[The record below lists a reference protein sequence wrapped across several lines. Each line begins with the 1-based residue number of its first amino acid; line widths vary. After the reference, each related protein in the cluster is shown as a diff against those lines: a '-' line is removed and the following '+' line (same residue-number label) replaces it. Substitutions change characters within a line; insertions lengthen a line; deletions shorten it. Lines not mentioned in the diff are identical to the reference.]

1 MQRVIAG
8 GVTLTQINNSF
19 LRLDGSNDIVGDI
32 DMAGH
37 LLVGLP
43 VDYPSAGNG
52 DEAISF
58 NQATALVADKITNS
72 AAPTADDHLA
82 NKKYV
87 DERDSTKVSR
97 TGDTMTG
104 NLFLSAGTDR
114 NDRTRTMG
122 CKDVGRNQ
130 QFNLLLGST
139 TNKMQCRANNPI
151 TLQTTDGFLCK
162 QGENDIIRFGK
173 SSTDPRIEL
182 YQNITM
188 NEKNIA
194 NLHDPAEAQDAATK
208 NYVDKYLRKCRV
220 GYIPNLEADNSV
232 TGFVASASSNN
243 EGHEAFRAFNNL
255 TPETSW
261 AVFFEECERF
271 CSRETRSRPTDTNT
285 GWLQIKCPEPVII
298 WRFGLYPASSATV
311 WNFSASNDGSSFTPL
326 LANVPRTGSGLSFF
340 NVSTTTAY
348 QYYRLTFAEPDDG
361 LRTTIF
367 LMQLDIYDT

>member
-1 MQRVIAG
+1 MPVDKFGHTDSGSMQRVVAG

-19 LRLDGSNDIVGDI
+19 LRLDGSNDITGDI
-32 DMAGH
+32 DIGGH

-43 VDYPSAGNG
+43 IEYPSAGNG

-58 NQATALVADKITNS
+58 SQATALIADKITNS

-87 DERDSTKVSR
+87 DERDATKVSK
-97 TGDTMTG
+97 TGDIMIG
-104 NLFLSAGTDR
+104 NLFLNAGS
-114 NDRTRTMG
+114 DRTRAMG
-122 CKDVGRNQ
+122 CKDLRLNK

-139 TNKMQCRANNPI
+139 TNKIQCQANNPI
-151 TLQTTDGFLCK
+151 TLQTTDGFLCR
-162 QGENDIIRFGK
+162 QGEVDVIRLGK
-173 SSTDPRIEL
+173 SSTDSRIEL

-188 NEKNIA
+188 NEKYIV

-208 NYVDKYLRKCRV
+208 NYVDKCWKKCRV

-261 AVFFEECERF
+261 AVFFEEN
-271 CSRETRSRPTDTNT
+271 TR
-285 GWLQIKCPEPVII
+285 I
-298 WRFGLYPASSATV
+298 
-311 WNFSASNDGSSFTPL
+311 
-326 LANVPRTGSGLSFF
+326 
-340 NVSTTTAY
+340 
-348 QYYRLTFAEPDDG
+348 
-361 LRTTIF
+361 
-367 LMQLDIYDT
+367 

>member
-1 MQRVIAG
+1 MPVDKFGHTDSGSMQRVIAG

-19 LRLDGSNDIVGDI
+19 LRLDGSNDITGDI
-32 DMAGH
+32 DMGGH

-43 VDYPSAGNG
+43 IDYPSAGNG

-58 NQATALVADKITNS
+58 SQATALVA
-72 AAPTADDHLA
+72 
-82 NKKYV
+82 
-87 DERDSTKVSR
+87 TKVSK

-104 NLFLSAGTDR
+104 NLLLSASTER
-114 NDRTRTMG
+114 TDRTRTMG
-122 CKDVGRNQ
+122 CKDVLGKK
-130 QFNLLLGST
+130 QFVLLLGST
-139 TNKMQCRANNPI
+139 TNKIQCQENLPI

-162 QGENDIIRFGK
+162 HGEVDVIRLGK
-173 SSTDPRIEL
+173 SSTDSRIEL

-188 NEKNIA
+188 NEKYIV

-208 NYVDKYLRKCRV
+208 NYVDKCWKKCRV
-220 GYIPNLEADNSV
+220 GYIPNLEGANSV

-261 AVFFEECERF
+261 AVFFDENVRNYDRDPRK
-271 CSRETRSRPTDTNT
+271 STITNT

-298 WRFGLYPASSATV
+298 WRFALYPASSATG
-311 WNFSASNDGSSFTPL
+311 WNLSASNDGSSFTPL
-326 LANVPRTGSGLSFF
+326 LANVPRTGSGFQFF
-340 NVSTTTAY
+340 DVSTTTAY
-348 QYYRLTFAEPDDG
+348 QYYRLTFSEPNDD

-367 LMQLDIYDT
+367 LMQLYVYDT

>member
-1 MQRVIAG
+1 MYYYIFKNIMPVDKFGHTDSGSMQRVVAG

-19 LRLDGSNDIVGDI
+19 LRLDGSNDITGDI
-32 DMAGH
+32 DIGGH

-43 VDYPSAGNG
+43 IDYPSAGNG

-58 NQATALVADKITNS
+58 SQATALIADKITNS

-97 TGDTMTG
+97 SGDTMTG

-162 QGENDIIRFGK
+162 QGENDIIRIGK
-173 SSTDPRIEL
+173 SSTDSRIEL

-220 GYIPNLEADNSV
+220 GYIPNLEGNNSV
-232 TGFVASASSNN
+232 TGFIASASSNN
-243 EGHEAFRAFNNL
+243 EGHEAYKAFNNL
-255 TPETSW
+255 TPEASW
-261 AVFFEECERF
+261 AVFFEEDTRF
-271 CSRETRSRPTDTNT
+271 SDRDPRATRTE
-285 GWLQIKCPEPVII
+285 WLQIKCPEPVII
-298 WRFGLYPASSATV
+298 WRIAFYPASSA
-311 WNFSASNDGSSFTPL
+311 
-326 LANVPRTGSGLSFF
+326 
-340 NVSTTTAY
+340 VSYTH
-348 QYYRLTFAEPDDG
+348 
-361 LRTTIF
+361 LRAHE
-367 LMQLDIYDT
+367 